1 MFLILTEIASRPLKE
16 NCMIISEVSISSG
29 VMQQGDAFQVGSIYA
44 VKQIRKKKKDL
55 CIKYCSN
62 LYSTS
67 LRHVNV
73 LQVTV

>member
-1 MFLILTEIASRPLKE
+1 
-16 NCMIISEVSISSG
+16 MIISEVSISSG
-29 VMQQGDAFQVGSIYA
+29 VMQQGDAFQVVSIYA
-44 VKQIRKKKKDL
+44 VKQIRKKKNL